1 MQEILLSDIFDCNA
15 RITSIQGTIITAPL
29 RHTFIGERCRIY
41 RSLSDPRV
49 IGQAETIGFS
59 QGNAVLC
66 LLGGS
71 DGISCSNI
79 IVPDGTAFSLS
90 VSMDTLGTV
99 INAQGEICERFA
111 SPPLTTHLYRCF
123 EPLCNLHQITVS
135 GGQSIA
141 YLRQVSEL
149 STGY

>member
-59 QGNAVLC
+59 QGNAVPA
-66 LLGGS
+66 GR
-71 DGISCSNI
+71 I
-79 IVPDGTAFSLS
+79 
-90 VSMDTLGTV
+90 
-99 INAQGEICERFA
+99 
-111 SPPLTTHLYRCF
+111 
-123 EPLCNLHQITVS
+123 
-135 GGQSIA
+135 
-141 YLRQVSEL
+141 
-149 STGY
+149 

>member
-111 SPPLTTHLYRCF
+111 SPP
-123 EPLCNLHQITVS
+123 P
-135 GGQSIA
+135 
-141 YLRQVSEL
+141 
-149 STGY
+149 